1 MTDSTRASTALLE
14 SAANDLDTVFASLQG
29 LRAAVAGVQA
39 AATDAGRQITGT
51 DLTALRPLLRE
62 QLRRHD
68 SLVAGIGVL
77 ARPGLLGDAPMF
89 VEWWCAG
96 PAEPFLLRVSLD
108 PDHPIC
114 SDYDTFEWF
123 EEPWVEGSKRIVGP
137 WVDYTGTGE
146 HVMTLSV
153 PIFDGEGEFLGVAGA
168 DVLARRIEEL
178 ALRPLRKIAE
188 DAALVNA
195 DGRVLASN
203 TSRLLVGSLLTAS
216 EASWVAEA
224 GQGSTVRPN
233 GATSTRHSAL
243 PWTVVVFAGESAHG
257 P

>member
-1 MTDSTRASTALLE
+1 VSDSAQASNKLLE
-14 SAANDLDTVFASLQG
+14 AAASDLDAVFASLEELGGMVAEVQT
-29 LRAAVAGVQA
+29 AAVESGVHMRGA
-39 AATDAGRQITGT
+39 

-68 SLVAGIGVL
+68 ALVAGIGVL

-108 PDHPIC
+108 PDHAIF

-123 EEPWVEGSKRIVGP
+123 EGPWTPGSKRIVGP

-153 PIFDGEGEFLGVAGA
+153 PIFGGEGEFLGVTGA
-168 DVLARRIEEL
+168 DVLARRVEEF
-178 ALRPLRKIAE
+178 ALSRLRTIPE
-188 DAALVNA
+188 DAALVNS

-203 TSRLLVGSLLTAS
+203 TSRLLVGTLLKDGDRAS
-216 EASWVAEA
+216 AI
-224 GQGSTVRPN
+224 
-233 GATSTRHSAL
+233 RHEDL
-243 PWTVVVFAGESAHG
+243 PWTVVVFPSN
-257 P
+257 